1 MHKSVFQMFYK
12 FSLINFITYFYS
24 LVDERLPLLN
34 DKTGRD
40 EKGKTE

>member
-1 MHKSVFQMFYK
+1 MFCK

-24 LVDERLPLLN
+24 LVDESSHLLS
-34 DKTGRD
+34 DETGRD